1 MVKVLVVT
9 LRLPT
14 LTFAE
19 ETAEPPSTIKPPRS
33 LTGRFVLTISMLPLS
48 TPPWIHQS
56 NYSTF
61 SSDSTYG
68 TAMAPP
74 TQVLTFTKVLLSSSE
89 TLPAYGAADNLKP
102 LNLDLKNAVVHI
114 ALQ

>member
-1 MVKVLVVT
+1 
-9 LRLPT
+9 
-14 LTFAE
+14 
-19 ETAEPPSTIKPPRS
+19 
-33 LTGRFVLTISMLPLS
+33 
-48 TPPWIHQS
+48 
-56 NYSTF
+56 
-61 SSDSTYG
+61 
-68 TAMAPP
+68 MAPP